1 MKPLSMH
8 AFPQQVQEVAA
19 VIGRHLALR
28 LAGEVFHVRHVR
40 RDGKRS
46 VAGIIYIPA
55 TPEGNSFDRAAAIVG
70 DEAARKLVATFGG
83 TELRF
88 GRCKVLA
95 DRMRDSSIRDYWRN
109 STLSAPWVAWMHD
122 VSERQVRNICAGE
135 PRLAYVSRQETRS
148 ATDAAA

>member
-28 LAGEVFHVRHVR
+28 LAGEVFRSRHIR
-40 RDGKRS
+40 NDGGRS
-46 VAGIIYIPA
+46 RVGILYVPA
-55 TPEGNSFDRAAAIVG
+55 TMQGDSFEQAVRIIGEDAAH
-70 DEAARKLVATFGG
+70 KLVATFGG

-95 DRMRDSSIRDYWRN
+95 DRVRDSSIRDYWRN

-135 PRLAYVSRQETRS
+135 PRLAYVNRLETRS